1 MTSAGTSEAL
11 PKTKPRKAKQRGSSR
26 KRKGFRFPHRLAIC
40 VGGYLLRLAHKKNDK
55 LQGGPGAQGAKAEVL
70 LPLAKPRADE
80 RESKE
85 YGEEVVRDRGETVSM
100 QRPNETARVE
110 TTLEPLGGGTCSTV
124 KQIEKILAREK
135 KSREDVL
142 AFTMQQSALR
152 SQEKDGL
159 RNEILSRDREI
170 ERNSETIDRVLTTIS
185 QSLGINFSDV
195 QAMDHNSSCSK
206 QSSSESTTSPE
217 AAMTPKLLMK
227 ENNPEIWK
235 IKQELIL
242 DKITEMAQRLEEM
255 QRQRPA
261 QGLGQG
267 VNSGDGGPLKQAAMV
282 NKGDGNF
289 SAFLQN
295 FRVEQFQ
302 LLSGM
307 KDKETQL
314 KEYSSFVSKVSIGFR
329 QSYSALESN

>member
-1 MTSAGTSEAL
+1 M
-11 PKTKPRKAKQRGSSR
+11 
-26 KRKGFRFPHRLAIC
+26 
-40 VGGYLLRLAHKKNDK
+40 
-55 LQGGPGAQGAKAEVL
+55 
-70 LPLAKPRADE
+70 
-80 RESKE
+80 ESKE
-85 YGEEVVRDRGETVSM
+85 FGEEVVRDRGEIVSM

-110 TTLEPLGGGTCSTV
+110 TALEPLGGGTCSTV

-152 SQEKDGL
+152 SQEKDAL

-195 QAMDHNSSCSK
+195 QAMDHNNSCSK

-267 VNSGDGGPLKQAAMV
+267 VNSGDGGPLKQAALV

-302 LLSGM
+302 LLSDM

-314 KEYSSFVSKVSIGFR
+314 KEYSRFVSKVSIGFR
-329 QSYSALESN
+329 QSYSALESI